1 MDIAVRK
8 STRNGLKNKAN
19 DDVIR
24 QAHLKQEMMS
34 DEQMGPIQVAI
45 MLKQQYRITPPDPGG
60 GCYGHEFNDRDVMNT
75 LNVNQNFEPSPDDIL
90 AWIDEYYEAFTIKLE
105 QNLDFD
111 EDEMHALQSE
121 INEACETIKRFQL
134 LFPQPALNK
143 LLFDLKDLH
152 HDLKGIPIDLFL
164 ENIQL
169 DRYSGAREGL
179 VEAPVLEC
187 TSCKR
192 LLEDDFAQCP
202 CNTAQKFCVSC
213 CPFQEPEDS
222 PCAQNVAK
230 EMQTELCAD
239 ETYEDS
245 INNHIVNTNK
255 DKGLAGTKEDSQRVV
270 DGNSEDEMPDA
281 KTNWWKEI
289 MLLMLILKD
298 IRKILAKMMQK
309 PMKTTELFLLVPRSL
324 L

>member
-8 STRNGLKNKAN
+8 STRNGLKNNADN
-19 DDVIR
+19 DVIR

-34 DEQMGPIQVAI
+34 DEQMG
-45 MLKQQYRITPPDPGG
+45 GG

-75 LNVNQNFEPSPDDIL
+75 LNVNQNFEPSPHDIL

-111 EDEMHALQSE
+111 EDEMNALQSE
-121 INEACETIKRFQL
+121 INEACETIKRVQL
-134 LFPQPALNK
+134 LFPHPALNK

-230 EMQTELCAD
+230 EMQTELCVD

-245 INNHIVNTNK
+245 VNNHIVNTNK
-255 DKGLAGTKEDSQRVV
+255 DKGLAGTKEDSP
-270 DGNSEDEMPDA
+270 GC
-281 KTNWWKEI
+281 I
-289 MLLMLILKD
+289 ILYCGRARD
-298 IRKILAKMMQK
+298 SFTR
-309 PMKTTELFLLVPRSL
+309 TCS
-324 L
+324 

>member
-1 MDIAVRK
+1 MAVRK
-8 STRNGLKNKAN
+8 STRDGLKNKAN

-34 DEQMGPIQVAI
+34 DEQMG
-45 MLKQQYRITPPDPGG
+45 GG

-134 LFPQPALNK
+134 LFPHPALNK

-169 DRYSGAREGL
+169 SNLIDIAVPEK
-179 VEAPVLEC
+179 VLLKPLC
-187 TSCKR
+187 W
-192 LLEDDFAQCP
+192 
-202 CNTAQKFCVSC
+202 
-213 CPFQEPEDS
+213 
-222 PCAQNVAK
+222 NVQA
-230 EMQTELCAD
+230 
-239 ETYEDS
+239 
-245 INNHIVNTNK
+245 VK
-255 DKGLAGTKEDSQRVV
+255 DC
-270 DGNSEDEMPDA
+270 
-281 KTNWWKEI
+281 W
-289 MLLMLILKD
+289 
-298 IRKILAKMMQK
+298 
-309 PMKTTELFLLVPRSL
+309 KTTLLSAHAILHKSSVSPAALSRNQRTVHAHKM
-324 L
+324 